1 VLAAGFDE
9 PLLAGTVVAVE
20 PKFTF
25 PGRGVV
31 GIENCYLVTE
41 EGARPLTR
49 SPERLIRIEP

>member
-1 VLAAGFDE
+1 MLAAGFDE